1 MWDHLSL
8 LLTFPW
14 KNWLAKTKW
23 QMSFK
28 NNENN
33 YDTIQDPFLTPL
45 TTKEFHLDIYKK
57 YIMISPTN
65 LVQIF
70 ECFHTVKL
78 QISLSHCGYK
88 NFQHN
93 DHIQQ
98 NSPLVTNTFL
108 ADGNTLRT
116 FFIPL
121 KVSAIHI
128 LRRNHYFFLH
138 IWILS
143 SLLEDIFN

>member
-1 MWDHLSL
+1 
-8 LLTFPW
+8 
-14 KNWLAKTKW
+14 
-23 QMSFK
+23 MSFK

-57 YIMISPTN
+57 YMYIMISPTN

-88 NFQHN
+88 IFQHN

-98 NSPLVTNTFL
+98 SFPLVTIL
-108 ADGNTLRT
+108 ADGNT
-116 FFIPL
+116 
-121 KVSAIHI
+121 
-128 LRRNHYFFLH
+128 
-138 IWILS
+138 
-143 SLLEDIFN
+143 